1 MCKTSKNLKN
11 GHCPF
16 KAAIAD
22 AMSESVKGEHILFIT
37 VNPTHQ

>member
-16 KAAIAD
+16 KAAIA
-22 AMSESVKGEHILFIT
+22 AIWPIGQKNVKNAVFQKS
-37 VNPTHQ
+37 NA